1 MATTTHTHSDGGA
14 MMKRILGI
22 ALLLI
27 GLYVVYDG
35 YVDGETLTMVL
46 GAASILGGLAF
57 LFSPARRR
65 DRTLP

>member
-1 MATTTHTHSDGGA
+1 MATTTHSRSDGGA
-14 MMKRILGI
+14 MIKRVIGI

-57 LFSPARRR
+57 LFSPAKRNRS
-65 DRTLP
+65 LS

>member
-1 MATTTHTHSDGGA
+1 MATTTQSRSDGGA
-14 MMKRILGI
+14 MIKRVIGI

-46 GAASILGGLAF
+46 GAASSLGGLAF
-57 LFSPARRR
+57 LFSPAKRNRS
-65 DRTLP
+65 LS